1 MRKKNFLR
9 SSFLVYLFVPLAF
22 SLFFFSYV
30 FSQVVL
36 KLGTLAPADSDW
48 VKAINDVFDEV
59 LHKSTEKPKIIF
71 YTGGVMGDEDEMI
84 KKIRIGQL
92 QGGGFTTLGIKKIAP
107 ELSVLDLPMLFRNE
121 KEVDFIFDKFL
132 PDFEKFFEKRGFKL
146 LLLTEQG
153 FSYFFTTRKDVSKL
167 KDLGKTRMWGWKD
180 ERVILNVVKIFGTSP
195 IFVLVPDVLSALE
208 TGMLETVDLSPMACI
223 SLQWCNLT
231 KVMINYPYRF
241 EAGAVVIYKKSWDM
255 LPVDFRSSLEIALKQ
270 KRKWITEKIREGNK
284 KSIERLKMMNIKF
297 VDVSDDEI
305 NWFRDEV
312 RKKIWYAENTE
323 YSHDFLKK
331 IEEELENFRKGK
343 SN

>member
-1 MRKKNFLR
+1 
-9 SSFLVYLFVPLAF
+9 
-22 SLFFFSYV
+22 V
-30 FSQVVL
+30 FSQGVL

-48 VKAINDVFDEV
+48 IKAINDVFDEV
-59 LHKSTEKPKIIF
+59 LRKSTEKPKVIF
-71 YTGGVMGDEDEMI
+71 YSGGVMGDEDEMI
-84 KKIRIGQL
+84 RKIRIGQL
-92 QGGGFTTLGIKKIAP
+92 HGGGFTTLGIKKIAP

-132 PDFEKFFEKRGFKL
+132 PDFENFFEKRGFKL

-180 ERVILNVVKIFGTSP
+180 ERVILSVVKVLGSNP

-223 SLQWCNLT
+223 SLQWCNLM

-241 EAGAVVIYKKSWDM
+241 EAGALVIYKKSWDA
-255 LPVDFRSSLEIALKQ
+255 LPSDFKVSLETALKQ
-270 KRKWITEKIREGNK
+270 KRQWITEKIREGNK
-284 KSIERLKMMNIKF
+284 RSIERLKMMNIKF
-297 VDVSDDEI
+297 VDVSYDEI
-305 NWFRDEV
+305 NWFHDEV

-323 YSHDFLKK
+323 YSHEFLRR